1 MTVVESGRIDMAD
14 YNAERLDEW
23 FERLERMPVP
33 EGIKVEIVGGIV
45 FMSPQ
50 RSVHWQ
56 IIRRIVRA
64 LEDKFGMDV
73 EVLSDVRIDFPG
85 PENGFC
91 PDVAKLRDG
100 AVQDSRGR
108 WRFEDVEFIAEV
120 ISKGTALNDY
130 GPKKIAYAVAEVP
143 VFLIVDPY
151 TGKCLLHTQPKDG
164 DYMTETKVAF
174 GQPVDLTGTPLGLTL
189 TTGEFPRD

>member
-1 MTVVESGRIDMAD
+1 MTVVDTDRIDMAD
-14 YNAERLDEW
+14 DNAERLDEW
-23 FERLERMPVP
+23 FERLEQMPVP
-33 EGIKVEIVGGIV
+33 EGVKVEIVGGSV

-50 RSVHWQ
+50 RNVRWQ

-130 GPKKIAYAVAEVP
+130 GPKKAAYATAEVP
-143 VFLIVDPY
+143 VYLVADPY
-151 TGKCLLHTQPKDG
+151 TGKCHLYTQPKEG
-164 DYMTETKVAF
+164 DYLSELTVAF
-174 GQPVDLTGTPLGLTL
+174 GGEIDLTATSVGLTL

>member
-14 YNAERLDEW
+14 DNAERLDEW
-23 FERLERMPVP
+23 FERLEQMPVP
-33 EGIKVEIVGGIV
+33 EGTKVEIVGGIV

-50 RSVHWQ
+50 RKVHWE
-56 IIRRIVRA
+56 IIRRIARA

-100 AVQDSRGR
+100 AVEDSRGR

-174 GQPVDLTGTPLGLTL
+174 GQPVDLTNTPLGLTL
-189 TTGEFPRD
+189 STDKFPRD

>member
-33 EGIKVEIVGGIV
+33 EGIKVEIVGGVV

-130 GPKKIAYAVAEVP
+130 GPKKIAYALAEVP

>member
-1 MTVVESGRIDMAD
+1 MAD

-33 EGIKVEIVGGIV
+33 EGIKVEIVGGVV

-130 GPKKIAYAVAEVP
+130 GPKKIAYALAEVP